1 MEPVAEQIKYILSPG
16 SIAIVGASSDFTKFT
31 GRTLKY
37 LLKHGYKGKIYPI
50 NPKYDEIVGL
60 KCFPS
65 IEALPECVDTAFIQI
80 PSKGVASV
88 IKECVTKGIKGV
100 IVHSAGLA
108 ETGEEGR
115 RKEQEIKGMT
125 AGTAVRLVG
134 PNTAGVANIVE
145 SVILT
150 PVVAYEL
157 DELTPGRIGLVSQS
171 GGLTGA
177 LLTRAEAR
185 GIGFSYIIST
195 GNEMDLEASDYMR
208 FLIHDP
214 HTDVIAVFLEGIR
227 NVEKFYGAVDL
238 AHEKG
243 KPILVL
249 KVGKAEVGSRAAA
262 SHTGALT
269 GSDAV
274 YDAVFKQR
282 GIVRLEALEDLFEVS
297 SLFSK
302 YRPPKGTRIGMLTTT
317 GGGATILADACGV
330 LGFNFPKPSE
340 ETVRVSSQ
348 WLPDFASTANPLDV
362 TMSGVGGGYSKSLDL
377 FLRDENFDIIIAV
390 VGTSAQF
397 EPEMGLKAILERDKT
412 IDKPVVSFLNPNA
425 EKALRLLEREGIP
438 TFRTPEACARAL
450 RYLVDYGRFLEKDSM
465 VKVTP
470 PARPSPDLVGIRK
483 LLSSH
488 QTPLNEYQSKV
499 ILAHYGIP
507 VLKETVAT
515 SPEEGMAIAQ
525 EIGFPLVLKVLSP
538 DILHKTEARVL
549 KLGIVSEEDFRK
561 AYKEIL
567 ENAKR
572 YKPDARIDGVLV
584 QEMVQGGTEV
594 IVGVS
599 RDPQFGPTVMF
610 GLGGTLVEVYQDVSL
625 RVAPLTR
632 TDAEE
637 MVDEV
642 KGSVLLRG
650 YRGKERG
657 DVEGLIDVI
666 LKVSR
671 LAMDLRE
678 EVMELDINP
687 LIILGEGRGV
697 KAVDALIVKK
707 DVNNLK
713 TEAS

>member
-1 MEPVAEQIKYILSPG
+1 MEPVVGQIKSILSPK
-16 SIAIVGASSDFTKFT
+16 SVAIVGASADFSKFT

-37 LLKHGYKGKIYPI
+37 LLKHGYKGRIYPI
-50 NPKYDEIVGL
+50 NPKYRKMAEL
-60 KCFPS
+60 QCFPS
-65 IEALPECVDTAFIQI
+65 IEALPESVDTAFIQI

-88 IKECVTKGIKGV
+88 IKECVKMGIRGV

-108 ETGEEGR
+108 ETGEEGK
-115 RKEQEIKGMT
+115 RKEQEIKGMID
-125 AGTAVRLVG
+125 GTALRIVG

-145 SVILT
+145 KIILT
-150 PVVAYEL
+150 PVVGYEL

-208 FLIHDP
+208 FLTHDP

-249 KVGKAEVGSRAAA
+249 KVGKAEAGSRAAA

-302 YRPPKGTRIGMLTTT
+302 YKPLKGTHIGMLTTT
-317 GGGATILADACGV
+317 GGGATILADACGM
-330 LGFNFPKPSE
+330 LGFKFPKPSE

-377 FLRDENFDIIIAV
+377 FLRDENFDIVIAV

-397 EPEMGLKAILERDKT
+397 EPEMGVKPILERDKT
-412 IDKPVVSFLNPNA
+412 IDKPIVSFLNPNA
-425 EKALRLLEREGIP
+425 EKALKLLEGDGIP

-450 RYLVDYGRFLEKDSM
+450 RYLVDYGRFLEKHPT
-465 VKVTP
+465 VK
-470 PARPSPDLVGIRK
+470 AAPSRGHLEDLAKIKKVLHSPQRALDEYRSK
-483 LLSSH
+483 L
-488 QTPLNEYQSKV
+488 
-499 ILAHYGIP
+499 ILAHYDIP
-507 VLKETVAT
+507 IVREEVAT
-515 SPEEGMAIAQ
+515 SLEEALAIAR
-525 EIGFPLVLKVLSP
+525 EIGLPAVLKVLSP
-538 DILHKTEARVL
+538 DILHKTEARVVR
-549 KLGIVSEEDFRK
+549 LGIISEEDVKK
-561 AYKEIL
+561 AYGEIL
-567 ENAKR
+567 ENAKA
-572 YKPDARIDGVLV
+572 YKPDATIDGILV
-584 QEMVQGGTEV
+584 QEMVRGGTEV
-594 IVGVS
+594 IVGMS
-599 RDPQFGPTVMF
+599 HDPQFGPTVMF
-610 GLGGTLVEVYQDVSL
+610 GLGGIFVEVYRDVSL
-625 RVAPLTR
+625 RVVPLTR
-632 TDAEE
+632 ADAEE
-637 MVDEV
+637 MIDEV
-642 KGSVLLRG
+642 KGSALLGG
-650 YRGKERG
+650 YRGRQKG
-657 DVEGLIDVI
+657 DVEGIIDVI
-666 LKVSR
+666 LKISR
-671 LAMDLRE
+671 LAMDLGE
-678 EVMELDINP
+678 EVRELDINP
-687 LIILGEGRGV
+687 LIVLEEGRGV
-697 KAVDALIVKK
+697 KAADALIVKK
-707 DVNNLK
+707 DGKN
-713 TEAS
+713 

>member
-1 MEPVAEQIKYILSPG
+1 MDPVVDQIKSILSPK
-16 SIAIVGASSDFTKFT
+16 SVAIVGASADFSKFT

-37 LLKHGYKGKIYPI
+37 LLKHGYKGRIYPI
-50 NPKYDEIVGL
+50 NPKYREMVGL
-60 KCFPS
+60 QCFPS

-88 IKECVTKGIKGV
+88 IKECIQMGIKGV

-108 ETGEEGR
+108 ETGEEGK
-115 RKEQEIKGMT
+115 RKEHEIKGMID
-125 AGTAVRLVG
+125 GTAVRLVG

-145 SVILT
+145 KIILT

-157 DELTPGRIGLVSQS
+157 DELTPGRIGFVSQS

-227 NVEKFYGAVDL
+227 NVEKFYGAVHL

-297 SLFSK
+297 SLFVK
-302 YRPPKGTRIGMLTTT
+302 YKPPKGIRIGMLTTT
-317 GGGATILADACGV
+317 GGGATILADACGL
-330 LGFNFPKPSE
+330 LGFEFPKPSE

-348 WLPDFASTANPLDV
+348 WLPDFASRANPLDV
-362 TMSGVGGGYSKSLDL
+362 TMAGVGGGYSKSLDL

-397 EPEMGLKAILERDKT
+397 EPEMGVKPILERDKT
-412 IDKPVVSFLNPNA
+412 INKPVVSFLNPNA
-425 EKALRLLEREGIP
+425 EKALKLLEGDGIP

-450 RYLVDYGRFLEKDSM
+450 KYLVDYGRFSERYPKLKP
-465 VKVTP
+465 TP
-470 PARPSPDLVGIRK
+470 ASGIPEDMAK
-483 LLSSH
+483 IKGILDFP
-488 QTPLNEYQSKV
+488 QTTLNEYQSKLV
-499 ILAHYGIP
+499 LAHYGIP
-507 VLKETVAT
+507 IVREKVAT
-515 SPEEGMAIAQ
+515 SLDEALAIAR
-525 EIGFPLVLKVLSP
+525 EIGFPVVLKVLSP
-538 DILHKTEARVL
+538 DILHKTEANVV
-549 KLGIVSEEDFRK
+549 KLDLISEEHLGKGHREILQNAK
-561 AYKEIL
+561 AYKD
-567 ENAKR
+567 
-572 YKPDARIDGVLV
+572 DARIDGILV
-584 QEMVQGGTEV
+584 QEMVRGGTEV
-594 IVGVS
+594 IVGMS
-599 RDPQFGPTVMF
+599 HDPQFGPTVMF
-610 GLGGTLVEVYQDVSL
+610 GLGGIFVEVYRDVSL
-625 RVAPLTR
+625 RVVPLTR
-632 TDAEE
+632 ADAEE
-637 MVDEV
+637 MIHEV
-642 KGSVLLRG
+642 KGSVLLAG
-650 YRGKERG
+650 YRGRQKG
-657 DVEGLIDVI
+657 DVEGIIDVI
-666 LKVSR
+666 LKVSQ
-671 LAMDLRE
+671 LAVDLRE
-678 EVMELDINP
+678 EVRELDINP
-687 LIILGEGRGV
+687 LIVLGEGSGV
-697 KAVDALIVKK
+697 KAADALIVKRNDK
-707 DVNNLK
+707 K
-713 TEAS
+713 

>member
-1 MEPVAEQIKYILSPG
+1 MEPVVGQIKSILSPK
-16 SIAIVGASSDFTKFT
+16 SVAIVGASADFSKFT

-37 LLKHGYKGKIYPI
+37 LLKHGYKGRIYPI
-50 NPKYDEIVGL
+50 NPKYREMAGL
-60 KCFPS
+60 QCFPS
-65 IEALPECVDTAFIQI
+65 IEALPEPVDTAFIQI

-88 IKECVTKGIKGV
+88 IKECVSKGIRGV

-108 ETGEEGR
+108 ETGEEGK
-115 RKEQEIKGMT
+115 RKEREIKGMID
-125 AGTAVRLVG
+125 GTALRIVG

-145 SVILT
+145 KVILT
-150 PVVAYEL
+150 PVVGYEL

-238 AHEKG
+238 AHEKE

-249 KVGKAEVGSRAAA
+249 KVGRAEVGSRAAA

-302 YRPPKGTRIGMLTTT
+302 HKPPKGTRIGMLTTT

-377 FLRDENFDIIIAV
+377 FLRDENFDIVIAV

-397 EPEMGLKAILERDKT
+397 EPEMGVKPILERDKT

-425 EKALRLLEREGIP
+425 EKALKLLEGDEIP

-450 RYLVDYGRFLEKDSM
+450 KYLVDYGRFLEKHPM
-465 VKVTP
+465 VKAAP
-470 PARPSPDLVGIRK
+470 SRGPLEDLARIKKFLDSPQRTLDEYRSK
-483 LLSSH
+483 L
-488 QTPLNEYQSKV
+488 
-499 ILAHYGIP
+499 ILAHYDIP
-507 VLKETVAT
+507 IVREEVAT
-515 SPEEGMAIAQ
+515 SLEEALAIAR
-525 EIGFPLVLKVLSP
+525 EIGLPVVLKVLSP
-538 DILHKTEARVL
+538 DILHKTEARVVRL
-549 KLGIVSEEDFRK
+549 DIISEEDVKK
-561 AYKEIL
+561 AYGEIL
-567 ENAKR
+567 ENAR
-572 YKPDARIDGVLV
+572 AYKPDATIHGILV
-584 QEMVQGGTEV
+584 QEMVCGGTEV
-594 IVGVS
+594 IVGMS
-599 RDPQFGPTVMF
+599 HDPQFGPTVMF
-610 GLGGTLVEVYQDVSL
+610 GLGGIFVEVYRDVSL
-625 RVAPLTR
+625 RVVPLTR
-632 TDAEE
+632 ADAEE
-637 MVDEV
+637 MIDEV
-642 KGSVLLRG
+642 KGSALLEG
-650 YRGKERG
+650 YRGRQKG
-657 DVEGLIDVI
+657 DVEGIIDVI

-671 LAMDLRE
+671 LAMDLGE
-678 EVMELDINP
+678 EVRELDINP
-687 LIILGEGRGV
+687 LIVLGEGRGV
-697 KAVDALIVKK
+697 KAADALIVKK
-707 DVNNLK
+707 DGQK
-713 TEAS
+713 

>member
-1 MEPVAEQIKYILSPG
+1 MESVVGQIKYILSPK
-16 SIAIVGASSDFTKFT
+16 SVAVVGASSDFSKFT

-37 LLKHGYKGKIYPI
+37 LLKHGYKGRIYPI
-50 NPKYDEIVGL
+50 NPKYREMAGL
-60 KCFPS
+60 QCFPS

-88 IKECVTKGIKGV
+88 IKECVMKGIKGV

-249 KVGKAEVGSRAAA
+249 KVGRAEVGSRAAA

-274 YDAVFKQR
+274 YDVVFKQR

-377 FLRDENFDIIIAV
+377 FLRDDNFDIIIAV

-397 EPEMGLKAILERDKT
+397 EPEMGLKPILERDKT

-425 EKALRLLEREGIP
+425 EKALKLLEGDGIP

-450 RYLVDYGRFLEKDSM
+450 KWLVDYGNFLEKYAR
-465 VKVTP
+465 VKLSP
-470 PARPSPDLVGIRK
+470 PAGSPVDLEGIRK
-483 LLSSH
+483 FLDL
-488 QTPLNEYQSKV
+488 TGPAKALNEHQSKWV
-499 ILAHYGIP
+499 LSQYGIP
-507 VLKETVAT
+507 IVKEKMAT
-515 SPEEGMAIAQ
+515 SMQEGLAIAR
-525 EIGFPLVLKVLSP
+525 EIGFPVVLKVLSP
-538 DILHKTEARVL
+538 DILHKTEANAV
-549 KLGIVSEEDFRK
+549 KLSIISEEDFKK
-561 AYKEIL
+561 AYREIL
-567 ENAKR
+567 ENAGA
-572 YKPDARIDGVLV
+572 YKSDARIDGVLI
-584 QEMVQGGTEV
+584 QEMVSAGTEV
-594 IVGVS
+594 IVGMS

-610 GLGGTLVEVYQDVSL
+610 GLGGIFVEIYKDVSL
-625 RVAPLTR
+625 RVIPLTR
-632 TDAEE
+632 SDAEQ
-637 MVDEV
+637 MIDEV
-642 KGSVLLRG
+642 KGSLLLSG
-650 YRGKERG
+650 YRGRRKG
-657 DVEGLIDVI
+657 DVEGIIDVI
-666 LKVSR
+666 LKVSQ
-671 LAMDLRE
+671 LAMDFKNE
-678 EVMELDINP
+678 IMELDINP
-687 LIILGEGRGV
+687 LIVLGEGKGV
-697 KAVDALIVKK
+697 KAVDAVMVKK
-707 DVNNLK
+707 NVKN
-713 TEAS
+713 ER